1 MIRLFK
7 HYVPHAVLLLGLFDV
22 ILLIAAAEFGWV
34 YRADQIGMTVEP
46 IHTRIPQLLSFA
58 GSLETAMIA
67 VGVYGAAS
75 LQSLRHAAARILVAV
90 SLGIVLVVSTVLIY
104 LVLQSTGVFDRLD
117 ALLAD
122 ILSSGDE
129 KPFSISESFSLLTV
143 TFFAFIVA
151 VLNIVVG
158 TALGA
163 ITSILYNFSVR
174 LTGGLLVGFTNN

>member
-1 MIRLFK
+1 MSSVAEQLQRKSQKPVATKQVRLK
-7 HYVPHAVLLLGLFDV
+7 LVYVDF
-22 ILLIAAAEFGWV
+22 WS
-34 YRADQIGMTVEP
+34 TVK
-46 IHTRIPQLLSFA
+46 LSF
-58 GSLETAMIA
+58 
-67 VGVYGAAS
+67 
-75 LQSLRHAAARILVAV
+75 LVAV

-104 LVLQSTGVFDRLD
+104 LVLQSTGVFEKLD
-117 ALLAD
+117 GTLSD
-122 ILSSGDE
+122 ILSAGDTE
-129 KPFSISESFSLLTV
+129 TPFSISENFSLLTV